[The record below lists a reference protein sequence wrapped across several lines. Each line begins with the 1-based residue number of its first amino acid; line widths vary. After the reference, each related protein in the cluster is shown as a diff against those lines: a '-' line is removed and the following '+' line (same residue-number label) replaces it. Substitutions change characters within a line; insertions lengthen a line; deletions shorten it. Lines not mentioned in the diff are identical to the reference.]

1 MYLNRIRRDRQDG
14 RFEERGEQIMRMEY
28 VAERQKWDER
38 MKRDADRLFA
48 VDLDAVVDDE
58 GDGLAFSA
66 DVDAD
71 ADADAD
77 MRALDEYISAEQAVD
92 SRVQDQHQSL
102 DQGSGQSRYLDDGAS
117 YSDEEYEDI
126 FMDLPD
132 PVQRD
137 PGPDLNMDV
146 SS

>member
-48 VDLDAVVDDE
+48 VDLDAVVDEE

>member
-48 VDLDAVVDDE
+48 VDLDAVVDEE

-132 PVQRD
+132 PAQRD